1 MPNTGEWRNPSVWQT
16 LKPYIIGLVVV
27 LVVGYVGYLYGRN
40 TATTDSAGFDAVRSD
55 IQRVIQQQQNI
66 IAVQHTIS
74 VGLDSGNKRAAAIE
88 SRIAGIEGAV
98 GEVAGRVDA
107 DRERLNNQQRLID
120 EGQSIVG
127 GRK

>member
-16 LKPYIIGLVVV
+16 LKPYIIGLVAL
-27 LVVGYVGYLYGRN
+27 LVVGYAGYLYGRN
-40 TATTDSAGFDAVRSD
+40 AATTDSAGLDAVRSD
-55 IQRVIQQQQNI
+55 IQRVIEQQQNI
-66 IAVQHTIS
+66 IAVQHSIS

-88 SRIAGIEGAV
+88 GRIAGIEGIV
-98 GEVAGRVDA
+98 GEVAGHVDA
-107 DRERLNNQQRLID
+107 DRERLNSQQRLID